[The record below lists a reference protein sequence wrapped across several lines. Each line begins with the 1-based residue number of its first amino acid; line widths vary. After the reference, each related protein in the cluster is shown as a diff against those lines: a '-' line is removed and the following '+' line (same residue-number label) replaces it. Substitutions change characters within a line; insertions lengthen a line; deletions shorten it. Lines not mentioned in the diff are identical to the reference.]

1 MRVLMLHNFYQIPGG
16 EDSIVRA
23 ELSMLQKN
31 GVDVELFST
40 TNDLI
45 SGRLKQVTAALRVVY
60 NPAARRTLARKLAA
74 FRPDVV
80 HVHNFFPLFSPS
92 IFDACLDA
100 GVPSV
105 LTLHNFRILCPT
117 AFLNNDVAD
126 RERSLRQACWWTVP
140 KKVYR
145 NSASAT
151 LALATMVEFH
161 KRIGTWRRKV
171 DRFIALS
178 DCARRTFTK
187 GGLPAE
193 RIVVKP
199 NCVGGPARLE
209 QGKREGALFVGRL
222 DEQKGVRALLAAWKD
237 LDYPL
242 TIIGDGPLSALV
254 REAAND
260 RIVWLG
266 QQKRDVVLQAMQ
278 AARFLVLPS
287 MGYEMFPVTVL
298 EAYAS
303 QLPVICSD
311 LPSLD
316 GLVEPGVTGLKC
328 PPGDAAALAGTVR
341 WAIGNTKALDDY
353 GRQARATYLA
363 RYTPDVNFRLQM
375 DIYHSVCR

>member
-45 SGRLKQVTAALRVVY
+45 SGRLKQVTAALQVVY

-161 KRIGTWRRKV
+161 KRIGTWRRKI

-199 NCVGGPARLE
+199 NCVG
-209 QGKREGALFVGRL
+209 
-222 DEQKGVRALLAAWKD
+222 
-237 LDYPL
+237 
-242 TIIGDGPLSALV
+242 
-254 REAAND
+254 
-260 RIVWLG
+260 
-266 QQKRDVVLQAMQ
+266 
-278 AARFLVLPS
+278 
-287 MGYEMFPVTVL
+287 
-298 EAYAS
+298 
-303 QLPVICSD
+303 
-311 LPSLD
+311 
-316 GLVEPGVTGLKC
+316 
-328 PPGDAAALAGTVR
+328 
-341 WAIGNTKALDDY
+341 
-353 GRQARATYLA
+353 
-363 RYTPDVNFRLQM
+363 
-375 DIYHSVCR
+375 